1 VEHGNGTGKEDL
13 AAPDAADSTPAADPN
28 PPAAAERDITMNTLG
43 WVLLA
48 LVVVAVVVLALWFA
62 RQRRSTNLRERFG
75 PEYDRTV
82 DRVGDRREAESRLSE
97 VAGRRDSL
105 DLRDL
110 DADEVQRYRAQWDLV
125 QARFVDEPGAA
136 LDDADNLLT
145 TVMRDR
151 GYPVDDFEERAAL
164 VSADHPHV
172 VEHYRAAHAAHGRSG
187 DDGVGTEDLRQAF
200 VHYRD
205 LFAELVGPTDAHGR
219 TGTVDEHHEVAGS
232 RTTVTDSDPIDSDE
246 RLRAAHGQEG
256 TR

>member
-1 VEHGNGTGKEDL
+1 
-13 AAPDAADSTPAADPN
+13 
-28 PPAAAERDITMNTLG
+28 MNTLG

-48 LVVVAVVVLALWFA
+48 LVVVVVVALALWFA

-82 DRVGDRREAESRLSE
+82 EQVGDRREAESRLAG
-97 VAGRRDSL
+97 VADRRDSL

-110 DADEVQRYRAQWDLV
+110 DAAEVERYRAQWDAV
-125 QARFVDEPGAA
+125 QARFVDEPAAA
-136 LDDADNLLT
+136 LDDADSLLT
-145 TVMRDR
+145 AVMRDR
-151 GYPVDDFEERAAL
+151 GYPVEDFEERASL

-172 VEHYRAAHAAHGRSG
+172 VEHYRAAHTAHARAGQ
-187 DDGVGTEDLRQAF
+187 DGVGTEDLRQAF

-205 LFAELVGPTDAHGR
+205 LFAELVGPADTPARSAPVPDQ
-219 TGTVDEHHEVAGS
+219 TPEVDEPRS
-232 RTTVTDSDPIDSDE
+232 TVIDARGTDTRGTDPDQASDSEE

>member
-1 VEHGNGTGKEDL
+1 
-13 AAPDAADSTPAADPN
+13 
-28 PPAAAERDITMNTLG
+28 MNTLG

-48 LVVVAVVVLALWFA
+48 LIVVVVVVLALWFA
-62 RQRRSTNLRERFG
+62 RQRRSTSLRERFG

-82 DRVGDRREAESRLSE
+82 ERVGDRREAESRLSE
-97 VAGRRDSL
+97 VADRRDSL

-110 DADEVQRYRAQWDLV
+110 DAAEVERYRAQWDVV
-125 QARFVDEPGAA
+125 QARFVDEPAAA

-145 TVMRDR
+145 AVMRDR
-151 GYPVDDFEERAAL
+151 GYPVDDFEERASL

-172 VEHYRAAHAAHGRSG
+172 VEHYRGAHAAHARAGE
-187 DDGVGTEDLRQAF
+187 DGVGTEDLRQAF

-205 LFAELVGPTDAHGR
+205 LFAELVGPADNPARSAPVTYE
-219 TGTVDEHHEVAGS
+219 TPEVAEP
-232 RTTVTDSDPIDSDE
+232 RPTVTDTRVTDPDQPIDSDE